1 MWISPRQIYSFFIK
15 RQKGLLIFISELI
28 FFTFVGIKQR
38 KPLIVFKKETEYA
51 LRGMVYIQIQNLKD
65 KRPGVAEIA
74 HEIEAP
80 FFYTAKIF
88 QRLAK
93 QGFVRS
99 LKGKGGGFF
108 LDPEKK
114 DLPLKE
120 IIIAI
125 EGDQLF
131 IGCGFGLKNCDEN
144 NPCPLHHQ
152 YGLIRDK
159 INHLVT
165 NETIQSLALSSL
177 TNNISLGYSRENL
190 EKKS

>member
-1 MWISPRQIYSFFIK
+1 MRS
-15 RQKGLLIFISELI
+15 LI
-28 FFTFVGIKQR
+28 FFTFVVLKKL

-65 KRPGVAEIA
+65 KRPGIAEIA

-88 QRLAK
+88 QRLVK

-114 DLPLKE
+114 DLPLRE

-125 EGDQLF
+125 EGDELF
-131 IGCGFGLKNCDEN
+131 VGCGFGLKNCDEN
-144 NPCPLHHQ
+144 NPCPLHHR
-152 YGLIRDK
+152 YGLIRDE
-159 INHLVT
+159 INRLVT
-165 NETIQSLALSSL
+165 SQTIQSLALSSVN
-177 TNNISLGYSRENL
+177 TPISLGYSRENL
-190 EKKS
+190 EKKGG

>member
-1 MWISPRQIYSFFIK
+1 M
-15 RQKGLLIFISELI
+15 
-28 FFTFVGIKQR
+28 
-38 KPLIVFKKETEYA
+38 FKKETEYA

-74 HEIEAP
+74 HEIDAP
-80 FFYTAKIF
+80 YFFTAKIF

-93 QGFVRS
+93 LGFVRS

-108 LDPEKK
+108 LDPVKN
-114 DLPLKE
+114 DLPLKD

-125 EGDQLF
+125 EGNQLF

-152 YGLIRDK
+152 YGLIRDE
-159 INHLVT
+159 INKLVT
-165 NETIQSLALSSL
+165 EKTIQSLALSTL
-177 TNNISLGYSRENL
+177 TSNMSLGFPRENS
-190 EKKS
+190 EKKI

>member
-1 MWISPRQIYSFFIK
+1 M
-15 RQKGLLIFISELI
+15 
-28 FFTFVGIKQR
+28 
-38 KPLIVFKKETEYA
+38 FKKETEYA
-51 LRGMVYIQIQNLKD
+51 LRGMVYIQIQNLKER
-65 KRPGVAEIA
+65 RPGVAEIA

-93 QGFVRS
+93 LGFVRS

-108 LDPEKK
+108 LDPDKK

-125 EGDQLF
+125 EGDELF

-144 NPCPLHHQ
+144 NPCPLHHP
-152 YGLIRDK
+152 YGLIRAE
-159 INHLVT
+159 INRLVT
-165 NETIQSLALSSL
+165 GETIQSLALNTL
-177 TNNISLGYSRENL
+177 NKALAYSRENQ
-190 EKKS
+190 EPST

>member
-1 MWISPRQIYSFFIK
+1 
-15 RQKGLLIFISELI
+15 
-28 FFTFVGIKQR
+28 
-38 KPLIVFKKETEYA
+38 
-51 LRGMVYIQIQNLKD
+51 MVYIQVQNLKER
-65 KRPGVAEIA
+65 RPGVAEIA
-74 HEIEAP
+74 QEIEAP

-93 QGFVRS
+93 LGFVRS

-108 LDPEKK
+108 LDPDKK

-125 EGDQLF
+125 EGNELF

-152 YGLIRDK
+152 YGLIRNE
-159 INHLVT
+159 INRLVSG
-165 NETIQSLALSSL
+165 ETIQSLAISSL
-177 TNNISLGYSRENL
+177 TNNMPLGFSRENADN
-190 EKKS
+190 KSLK

>member
-1 MWISPRQIYSFFIK
+1 
-15 RQKGLLIFISELI
+15 
-28 FFTFVGIKQR
+28 
-38 KPLIVFKKETEYA
+38 VFKKETEYA
-51 LRGMVYIQIQNLKD
+51 LRGMVYIQTQNMKER
-65 KRPGVAEIA
+65 RPGIAEIA

-93 QGFVRS
+93 QGFVKS

-108 LDPEKK
+108 LDPDKL
-114 DLPLKE
+114 DLPLKD

-125 EGDQLF
+125 EGEELF

-152 YGLIRDK
+152 YGFIRNE
-159 INHLVT
+159 INKLVT
-165 NETIQSLALSSL
+165 GETIQSLALSSV
-177 TNNISLGYSRENL
+177 TNNMALGFSRDNSDKKV
-190 EKKS
+190 EK

>member
-1 MWISPRQIYSFFIK
+1 M
-15 RQKGLLIFISELI
+15 
-28 FFTFVGIKQR
+28 
-38 KPLIVFKKETEYA
+38 FKKETEYA
-51 LRGMVYIQIQNLKD
+51 LRGMVYIQIQNLKG

-80 FFYTAKIF
+80 FYYTAKIF
-88 QRLAK
+88 QRLVK

-108 LDPEKK
+108 LDQEKK

-125 EGDQLF
+125 EGDELF

-152 YGLIRDK
+152 YGLIRND
-159 INHLVT
+159 INQLVSS
-165 NETIQSLALSSL
+165 ETIQSLALSSL
-177 TNNISLGYSRENL
+177 TNYVSLGFSREKT
-190 EKKS
+190 ERKS